1 MTLKKGH
8 FFLFH
13 AAGTGQCV
21 PECMVHVPPQTLP
34 QQFTV
39 PNNKLLYIFLQGLT
53 PQNGYVWFLPSW
65 LADSWWHVDDYRI
78 HGHSIEGMLD
88 VPCSTRD
95 MQQFVNGGYFSLS
108 NAFFGNDLD
117 TIVGGGTVHE
127 WKQEYEMRVKKE
139 VILSIFVF

>member
-1 MTLKKGH
+1 M
-8 FFLFH
+8 
-13 AAGTGQCV
+13 
-21 PECMVHVPPQTLP
+21 
-34 QQFTV
+34 
-39 PNNKLLYIFLQGLT
+39 
-53 PQNGYVWFLPSW
+53 WFLPSW

-95 MQQFVNGGYFSLS
+95 MQHFVNGGYFSLS

-139 VILSIFVF
+139 VILSVLILCFDYHF

>member
-1 MTLKKGH
+1 M
-8 FFLFH
+8 
-13 AAGTGQCV
+13 
-21 PECMVHVPPQTLP
+21 PHVPPQTLP
-34 QQFTV
+34 QQCTV

-95 MQQFVNGGYFSLS
+95 MQHFVNGGYFSLS

-139 VILSIFVF
+139 VILYIFVF